1 MVFIES
7 QIHKYDIDDDSKDR
21 IGVNDTNEYD
31 DDSHDNWCVGN
42 TSYDVLSSEHFT
54 VVYFYLFTSLP

>member
-1 MVFIES
+1 MVFIGS

-42 TSYDVLSSEHFT
+42 TSYDVLST
-54 VVYFYLFTSLP
+54 LL